1 MSQQARTVTATAKQ
15 GGILD
20 VKSLVLLA
28 ILLAAGFILNMTLGN
43 ALGIVGIKPQFIIAA
58 YALAILLTDAG
69 LVQAAVFGVI
79 SACVI
84 QLTTSIPGLNFATE
98 LAGALVMA
106 ALIKANINVGGKNI
120 TPLVAAFL
128 TTLVSGALFAVCGTL
143 IMGAALPTVVDATP
157 LALLDPLGVAGG
169 EADAFTGAAVL
180 GISGVALLVLG
191 TAVFNAIV
199 VQALFFPLE
208 KVLNK

>member
-1 MSQQARTVTATAKQ
+1 MSQQARTVTATAEQ

-43 ALGIVGIKPQFIIAA
+43 ALAIVGIKPQFIIAA
-58 YALAILLTDAG
+58 YALAIILTRASVAQSV
-69 LVQAAVFGVI
+69 LYAAL

-84 QLTTSIPGLNFATE
+84 QLTTSIPGLNFLTE
-98 LAGALVMA
+98 VVAAIAMALLV
-106 ALIKANINVGGKNI
+106 KANVGGSKAC
-120 TPLVAAFL
+120 PLVSAFL
-128 TTLVSGALFAVCGTL
+128 TTLISGDLFAVLGTV
-143 IMGAALPTVVDATP
+143 IMGAALPTVVVKVP
-157 LALLDPLGVAGG
+157 
-169 EADAFTGAAVL
+169 
-180 GISGVALLVLG
+180 LVLG

-199 VQALFFPLE
+199 VQALYIPLN